1 MRRLLLAAALTAIAP
16 AAQAEVIAVRTGE
29 HDGFSRV
36 VLPLAEPAE
45 GWQFG
50 RLDDG
55 YQLRLGRGAVQFDL
69 SRAFDKIPKTRLA
82 AISAD
87 DATGRLTLRLACAC
101 HAEIFPFRSTRLVI
115 DIRPGAAPANSP
127 FERPL
132 PPDVAPRPRP
142 PVPARPPVAGYDWRE
157 VPLVPLP
164 APPPPKIDLPA
175 APNPAI
181 ARGRAALLNQL
192 SRAGAQGLI
201 EIDPRQI
208 ALPQHPTDGDD
219 QHTDPASA
227 PPPKSHAKPPS
238 ETADARMQTA
248 GQDTAQMPAQAGPA
262 EPTGAKGDTDG
273 GQDRLRI
280 RTVLDRDAA
289 ASAAPGISA
298 QGGSC
303 PPDEAFAIE
312 TWADD
317 TSPAG
322 QFATRRRALV
332 GEFDRP
338 GPDAVGD
345 LARTYLHFG
354 FGAEARN
361 VLTAFPNDGGDTHEI
376 LLALSA
382 IFDEERPK
390 LANALSGLAA
400 CPGKAALWSMLAVPP
415 PAPGDPVDAQAVR
428 RNFSGLPLHLRRML
442 GPRLSNAFLVLGD
455 TETARALR
463 ASVTRAAGKPG
474 PGIQLLDARIDIAEG
489 RPERAEAQA
498 ARVVA
503 ADGALSAEAMVLLI
517 ESRTNR
523 GEPVDPRRIEAVAA
537 LAHVHRGTQMGARLT
552 RAQATALASVGRF
565 TEAFAVNGKDPSGRK
580 RLWQMLAANG
590 DDEALLKIAL
600 QGPDPELDA
609 GIRLQLSDRLLAL
622 GFARAATAWL
632 DAGPVPDDDR
642 RLRLARAALERRD
655 GLAAL
660 DALGAM
666 EAPEA
671 QLLRARALGLTGAHR
686 AAAQLYAA
694 LGKTDRQGVEAW
706 RGGDWA
712 TARET
717 GTKVQRKVLSLP
729 DRPPPAEA
737 ASAPLAYGRA
747 LISSSREARA
757 ALDDLLEERLQTD
770 AGASHTGQPAATPTN

>member
-1 MRRLLLAAALTAIAP
+1 MRQLLLAAALIAIAP

-45 GWQFG
+45 GWRFG

-55 YQLRLGRGAVQFDL
+55 YQLRLGRGGVQFDL
-69 SRAFDKIPKTRLA
+69 SRVFDKIPKTRLA

-132 PPDVAPRPRP
+132 PPDVAPRSRP
-142 PVPARPPVAGYDWRE
+142 PAPPRQAMASYDWRE
-157 VPLVPLP
+157 VPLAPLP

-181 ARGRAALLNQL
+181 ARGRAALLKQL

-201 EIDPRQI
+201 DIDPRQI
-208 ALPQHPTDGDD
+208 ALPQHPGEGTD
-219 QHTDPASA
+219 HHPDPHPAQ
-227 PPPKSHAKPPS
+227 PPVPHAAPPS
-238 ETADARMQTA
+238 ETADDRAQTT
-248 GQDTAQMPAQAGPA
+248 GRDTAHMPAQPSSADAAGA
-262 EPTGAKGDTDG
+262 AGATGES
-273 GQDRLRI
+273 QDRLHI
-280 RTVLDRDAA
+280 KTVLDRDGA
-289 ASAAPGISA
+289 ASAAPGLSA

-303 PPDEAFAIE
+303 PPDEALAIE
-312 TWADD
+312 NWADD
-317 TSPAG
+317 TPPAE
-322 QFATRRRALV
+322 QFATRRRALL

-338 GPDAVGD
+338 GPDAVAD

-361 VLTAFPNDGGDTHEI
+361 VLAAFPNDGGASREI

-390 LANALSGLAA
+390 LANALSGLAG
-400 CPGKAALWSMLAVPP
+400 CPGKASLWSMLAVPP
-415 PAPGDPVDAQAVR
+415 PAPGDPIDTRAIR

-442 GPRLSNAFLVLGD
+442 GPRLSNAFLAQGD

-474 PGIQLLDARIDIAEG
+474 AGFQLLDARIDIAEG
-489 RPERAEAQA
+489 HPERAEAEA
-498 ARVVA
+498 ARVIA
-503 ADGALSAEAMVLLI
+503 EDGPLSAEAMVLLI
-517 ESRTNR
+517 ESRANR

-537 LAHVHRGTQMGARLT
+537 LAHEHRGTQMGARLT
-552 RAQATALASVGRF
+552 RAQATALATIGRF
-565 TEAFAVNGKDPSGRK
+565 TEAFAVNGKDPEGRK
-580 RLWQMLAANG
+580 RLWQMLAVKG

-600 QGPDPELDA
+600 QKADPAVDA
-609 GIRLQLSDRLLAL
+609 QTRLQLADRLLTL
-622 GFARAATAWL
+622 GFAQAATAWIN
-632 DAGPVPDDDR
+632 AGPVPEDDR

-655 GLAAL
+655 GLEAL
-660 DALGAM
+660 SLLGSM

-671 QLLRARALGLTGAHR
+671 QLLRARALSLTGAHR

-694 LGKTDRQGVEAW
+694 MGKTDRQGAEAW
-706 RGGDWA
+706 RAGDWA

-729 DRPPPAEA
+729 DHAPPAKA
-737 ASAPLAYGRA
+737 ASTPLAHGRA
-747 LISSSREARA
+747 LISASREARA
-757 ALDDLLEERLQTD
+757 VLGGLLQEQLQPD
-770 AGASHTGQPAATPTN
+770 AGAAPIQPPTPTN